1 MAQSHRSRVVE
12 GEKNRIGTLGV
23 AQGVVHCSKVGQNG
37 PKLAKIQKLPINLKN
52 SETNQNLVMKHLFCT
67 FWLQ

>member
-12 GEKNRIGTLGV
+12 GEKTQISTLGV

-37 PKLAKIQKLPINLKN
+37 PKLAKIQESPGNLKN
-52 SETNQNLVMKHLFCT
+52 SKTNQNLVMKHLF
-67 FWLQ
+67 

>member
-12 GEKNRIGTLGV
+12 GEKTRIGTLGV

-37 PKLAKIQKLPINLKN
+37 PKLAKIQESPGNLKKE
-52 SETNQNLVMKHLFCT
+52 SNQNLVMKHLF
-67 FWLQ
+67 